1 VGFLSRVRKAF
12 QPAAVPSAGPRTT
25 PAHEPR
31 FRIQIP
37 TGGSPLVA
45 LAGTTTLGRD
55 AIDALLARRDA
66 RLPAY
71 LELEAVL
78 EREPDNPVDSYAIAV
93 LVEGDR
99 IGYLPGYLAKQTD
112 LPVGTSLPLPVQLF
126 AKEQN
131 GRTRA
136 LAWAWLDET
145 PPRWAHGPNSW
156 PAITREEKR
165 AADHTRSRTTVAEA
179 IRDGGRRASQFR
191 PGMVDGVHFLEL
203 VEPIKQLKREGRNE
217 EALQLCYVAIAG
229 VEGEHASEGL
239 TPPPWYTEQAAI
251 VLRKLNRRD
260 EEIAVLRRYLAL
272 LPRESSDGSSLAQ
285 RLSKIEGHAQ

>member
-1 VGFLSRVRKAF
+1 MGFLSRVRKALR
-12 QPAAVPSAGPRTT
+12 PAAVPSDGQLPT

-31 FRIQIP
+31 FRLQVP
-37 TGGSPLVA
+37 AGGSPLVA

-55 AIDALLARRDA
+55 AIDALLVRRAA

-99 IGYLPGYLAKQTD
+99 IGYLPGYLAKQVD
-112 LPVGTSLPLPVQLF
+112 FPVGSSLPLLVQLF
-126 AKEQN
+126 AKEQD

-145 PPRWAHGPNSW
+145 PPRWEHGPDDW

-165 AADHTRSRTTVAEA
+165 AADHIRSRTMVADA
-179 IRDGGRRASQFR
+179 ISDGGRRAAQFR

-251 VLRKLNRRD
+251 VLRKLKRRD

-272 LPRESSDGSSLAQ
+272 LPPKSRDGSSLAQ
-285 RLSKIEGHAQ
+285 RLSKIEGNA